1 MNKFVRIT
9 HGWTGSAVVSSD
21 LYELCGEA
29 QIVSGRTEPIARI
42 RQLDQSTSREIAV
55 SFLQDVPLE
64 EAKIFLKSVISERK
78 EKLRNL
84 ELTLQAIDRGCYN
97 QNKL

>member
-9 HGWTGSAVVSSD
+9 HGWTGSAAVSSD
-21 LYELCGEA
+21 LYEVCGEV

-64 EAKIFLKSVISERK
+64 EAKKFLESLITDRK

-84 ELTLQAIDRGCYN
+84 ELTRQAIDRGCYS
-97 QNKL
+97 